1 MLPAGLGIVCVSPK
15 AAALYDTAKLPRV
28 FFDFGDMK
36 KANATGYFPYTPSLP
51 MLYGLRESLAML
63 FEEGLENVFARH
75 HRLAEGTRAAVKAWG
90 LELCA
95 RRAASGTR
103 TPSAPSWCR
112 AGINGAE
119 VIDIAYRRYN
129 LALGAGL
136 ARMAG
141 RLFRI
146 GHLGDLNECMLLG
159 GIAGRGD
166 GHAGRGHQGHAGQ
179 RRRRGRGILAR
190 HGQAARAS
198 GSCRPAR
205 PMPSR
210 RPARRRRRPPAPL
223 DEPHALRARPP
234 AAAAQRA
241 GGAGLESGHVRRRRS
256 TARPTTSSS
265 ISRTR
270 SRRADK
276 EQARTNVIQ
285 ALLELDWRGRGKTIS
300 VRINGIDTHYMYRDV
315 VDVVEQAGHRLD
327 TILIPKV
334 GVPADVYMVDALV
347 TQIEEAKG
355 IPHRLGIDV
364 LIETALGM
372 ANVEA
377 IAQSSR
383 RLEAM
388 HFGVADY
395 AASCRARTV
404 VIGGLNPDYPGDQ
417 WHAALSRMI
426 VACRAY
432 GLRPID
438 GPFGD
443 FKDPEGYRLAARRAA
458 ALGIEGKWAI
468 HPSQIALA
476 NEVFSPPPAEVDR
489 ARRILV
495 ALDEAARE
503 GRGAAQL
510 DGRMIDA
517 ASARMAQNIVDMA
530 AAIGEGREPRLPDPR
545 LTRSPPWTSTNI
557 RPRSCSPASASR
569 SRGAGWRTARSRRS
583 TAPPRSAAP
592 AGP

>member
-1 MLPAGLGIVCVSPK
+1 MSH
-15 AAALYDTAKLPRV
+15 TR
-28 FFDFGDMK
+28 
-36 KANATGYFPYTPSLP
+36 
-51 MLYGLRESLAML
+51 
-63 FEEGLENVFARH
+63 FE
-75 HRLAEGTRAAVKAWG
+75 
-90 LELCA
+90 
-95 RRAASGTR
+95 
-103 TPSAPSWCR
+103 
-112 AGINGAE
+112 
-119 VIDIAYRRYN
+119 
-129 LALGAGL
+129 
-136 ARMAG
+136 
-141 RLFRI
+141 
-146 GHLGDLNECMLLG
+146 
-159 GIAGRGD
+159 
-166 GHAGRGHQGHAGQ
+166 
-179 RRRRGRGILAR
+179 
-190 HGQAARAS
+190 
-198 GSCRPAR
+198 PAR
-205 PMPSR
+205 QRLQRSELAVPGSN
-210 RPARRRRRPPAPL
+210 PAMFQKAFDGEADYIFLDLEDAVAP
-223 DEPHALRARPP
+223 
-234 AAAAQRA
+234 
-241 GGAGLESGHVRRRRS
+241 G
-256 TARPTTSSS
+256 
-265 ISRTR
+265 
-270 SRRADK
+270 DK
-276 EQARTNVIQ
+276 ERARTNVIQ

-334 GVPADVYMVDALV
+334 GVPADVYMVDAMV
-347 TQIEEAKG
+347 SQIEEAKG

-443 FKDPEGYRLAARRAA
+443 LKDPEGYRLAAGRAA
-458 ALGIEGKWAI
+458 ALGCEGKWAI

-489 ARRILV
+489 AKRILV
-495 ALDEAARE
+495 ALEDAARE

-517 ASARMAQNIVDMA
+517 ASARMAQNVVNTA
-530 AAIGEGREPRLPDPR
+530 AAIEALGGAL
-545 LTRSPPWTSTNI
+545 S
-557 RPRSCSPASASR
+557 SARGLSSSR
-569 SRGAGWRTARSRRS
+569 A
-583 TAPPRSAAP
+583 
-592 AGP
+592 